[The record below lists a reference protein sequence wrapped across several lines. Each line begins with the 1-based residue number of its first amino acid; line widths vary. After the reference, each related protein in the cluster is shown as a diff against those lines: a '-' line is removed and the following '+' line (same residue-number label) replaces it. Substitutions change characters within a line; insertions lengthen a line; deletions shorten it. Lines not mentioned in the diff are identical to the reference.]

1 MLYIIYNKK
10 RKELFMACLCEK
22 CNKSCCSGV
31 FQGLKNSKERQ
42 MKNLRLRALREEKG
56 YTQQEF
62 ADKLGV
68 TQQSYARWESGTSEP
83 RIEILIKIADFYNIS
98 LDLLCNRPRENEGLS
113 IEKIEIIDNL
123 RKLDNHNTSLV
134 RGFVLGLLAQKNNY

>member
-1 MLYIIYNKK
+1 MQKIYD
-10 RKELFMACLCEK
+10 R
-22 CNKSCCSGV
+22 SV
-31 FQGLKNSKERQ
+31 KNYNFFIKKERQ

-68 TQQSYARWESGTSEP
+68 TQQSYARWESGVSEP

-113 IEKIEIIDNL
+113 IEKLEIIDNL
-123 RKLDNHNTSLV
+123 RKLDNHNTGIV
-134 RGFVLGLLAQKNNY
+134 HGFILGLLYKD

>member
-1 MLYIIYNKK
+1 
-10 RKELFMACLCEK
+10 
-22 CNKSCCSGV
+22 
-31 FQGLKNSKERQ
+31 

-68 TQQSYARWESGTSEP
+68 TQQSYARWESGASEP
-83 RIEILIKIADFYNIS
+83 RIEIRLKIADFYNIS
-98 LDLLCNRPRENEGLS
+98 LDLLCNRTRENEGLS

-123 RKLDNHNTSLV
+123 RKLDNHDTSLV